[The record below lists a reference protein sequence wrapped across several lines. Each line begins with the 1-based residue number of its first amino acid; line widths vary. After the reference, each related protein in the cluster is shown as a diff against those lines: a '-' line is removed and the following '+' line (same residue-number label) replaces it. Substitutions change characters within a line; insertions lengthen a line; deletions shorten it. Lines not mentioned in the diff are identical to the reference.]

1 MRRIPSPILWILL
14 VGAMA
19 LLAAC
24 GGNQLETANAAD
36 TGAPADTEA
45 AIQAAVQATLTA
57 VAGDSQ
63 TSRDPEA
70 PTPAA
75 TPTPAPSN
83 QQASAIQLPPPIPGW
98 EELAKP
104 GAERGDPDAP
114 VLLVEYSDF
123 QCPWCG
129 RFFTQVMPQLEPLI
143 ESGQLRFVY
152 KHFPILGDA
161 SFTTAVAAECALA
174 QGDFWSLHD
183 WLFQNQGQWKGKSN
197 VQELVLNA
205 AQELGYDRE
214 AMEACMADGEALQ
227 AVNADLQESRRYG
240 FRGTPSFILNGRLI
254 PGFLPAERFLAFVE
268 VFKAEALGQPLPE
281 GYALAP
287 TPPPLDLDFGPEEFA
302 VDGDPDAPV
311 VIVEFSDYQCPFCN
325 RFFQETKPQLDEQYI
340 ATGKV
345 RFVYKDFPIDSIH
358 AQARDAA
365 QAAECAGAQGA
376 YWAMHDRLFAGLQE
390 WENNAAALDVFR
402 GYAAELGLDTEAFN
416 QCLDR
421 QTYADEVQ
429 EDVEEGQRA
438 GVSGTPTFFINGR
451 KLVGAQP
458 FSAFAQI
465 IEDELNK

>member
-1 MRRIPSPILWILL
+1 MRRLPSPILWLLL

-24 GGNQLETANAAD
+24 GSAAQPEAGEN
-36 TGAPADTEA
+36 TQA
-45 AIQAAVQATLTA
+45 AIEAAVQATLTA

-63 TSRDPEA
+63 SSSDPA
-70 PTPAA
+70 TPAA
-75 TPTPAPSN
+75 TPTPASKN
-83 QQASAIQLPPPIPGW
+83 QQTSAPVQLPPPIPGW
-98 EELAKP
+98 EEVAKP

-129 RFFTQVMPQLEPLI
+129 RFESQVMPQLEPLI
-143 ESGQLRFVY
+143 ESGDLRFVY
-152 KHFPILGDA
+152 KHFPILGEA
-161 SFTTAVAAECALA
+161 SFTTALATECALV

-197 VQELVLNA
+197 VRELVLDA

-214 AMEACMADGEALQ
+214 AMDACMDGGQAYQ
-227 AVNADLQESRRYG
+227 AVNADLQESRQYG

-254 PGFLPAERFLAFVE
+254 PGFLPAERFIEFIQ
-268 VFKAEALGQPLPE
+268 VFKAEALGEPLPE

-287 TPPPLDLDFGPEEFA
+287 TPPPLDLDFEPEEFA
-302 VDGDPDAPV
+302 VDGNPDAPV

-325 RFFQETKPQLDEQYI
+325 RFFQETKPQLDAEYI
-340 ATGKV
+340 DTGKV
-345 RFVYKDFPIDSIH
+345 RFIYKDFPIDSIH

-365 QAAECAGAQGA
+365 QAAECAGAQDA

-390 WENNAAALDVFR
+390 WENNPEALAVFR
-402 GYAAELGLDTEAFN
+402 GYAEELGLDMAAFN

-429 EDVEEGQRA
+429 EDMEEGQRA
-438 GVSGTPTFFINGR
+438 GVTGTPTFFINGR

-458 FSAFAQI
+458 FSAFVQV
-465 IEDELNK
+465 IEDELSQ